1 MSSPS
6 TAQFQPSA
14 STPSQSVYPSTNPKQ
29 NPAVSLL
36 TARYR
41 LAEEAER
48 EFSEI
53 GRRGAKGRQF
63 LDVVTLRQVLVLRD
77 EKGASASDIEGRLGL
92 RQGVVGRLGPKGR
105 VVGVAY

>member
-1 MSSPS
+1 
-6 TAQFQPSA
+6 
-14 STPSQSVYPSTNPKQ
+14 VKGDVGRGI

-48 EFSEI
+48 EFAGL
-53 GRRGAKGRQF
+53 GRKGYEGRSF

-77 EKGASASDIEGRLGL
+77 EKGLENGEIERRLGL
-92 RQGVVGRLGPKGR
+92 KNGVVGRLGRGG
-105 VVGVAY
+105 VVGVSD